1 MTQVV
6 AAQGRAR
13 ALGHYR
19 RYSRVVAG
27 IIMMVII
34 VIIMIIIV
42 VRIVHLQE
50 QVVVLGNH
58 SVASKHT
65 TPSPSKS
72 VMLSDD
78 FLFFSKKNMNRLIGT
93 G

>member
-42 VRIVHLQE
+42 VLIAHLQQ
-50 QVVVLGNH
+50 QVVVLGTH
-58 SVASKHT
+58 SAPSKHT
-65 TPSPSKS
+65 PPPSKS
-72 VMLSDD
+72 VTVSGD
-78 FLFFSKKNMNRLIGT
+78 FDFSGKNMNRLIDMG
-93 G
+93 